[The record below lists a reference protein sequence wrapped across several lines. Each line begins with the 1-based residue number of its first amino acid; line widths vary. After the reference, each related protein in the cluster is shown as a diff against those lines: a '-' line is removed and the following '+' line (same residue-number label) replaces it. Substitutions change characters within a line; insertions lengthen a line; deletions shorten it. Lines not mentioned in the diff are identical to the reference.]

1 MTIDNEDDILQD
13 TFDRLYKT
21 IVELMIRDKIDP
33 QIVAATLASHALRL
47 YKQILT
53 EEDFLK
59 MMESIHNSG
68 KLLLDVTDK
77 KTIN

>member
-21 IVELMIRDKIDP
+21 IVELMVRDKIDP
-33 QIVAATLASHALRL
+33 QIVAATLASHALKL

-53 EEDFLK
+53 EEDYLK
-59 MMESIHNSG
+59 MLESIHYSG
-68 KLLLDVTDK
+68 KLLIDGDMN

>member
-1 MTIDNEDDILQD
+1 MSDSEDKILQD
-13 TFDRLYKT
+13 TFDKLYRS
-21 IVELMIRDKIDP
+21 IADLMIKDSIDP

-59 MMESIHNSG
+59 MVDSIHQSG
-68 KLLLDVTDK
+68 KMMLAETNRTL
-77 KTIN
+77 N

>member
-1 MTIDNEDDILQD
+1 M
-13 TFDRLYKT
+13 
-21 IVELMIRDKIDP
+21 DKDKVDP

-68 KLLLDVTDK
+68 KLLLDGDIN

>member
-1 MTIDNEDDILQD
+1 MQDSEDKILQD
-13 TFDRLYKT
+13 TFDRLYRT
-21 IVELMIRDKIDP
+21 IFELMDKDKVDP

-68 KLLLDVTDK
+68 KLLLDGDIN

>member
-1 MTIDNEDDILQD
+1 MEEDKILQEC
-13 TFDRLYKT
+13 FDKLYKS
-21 IVELMIRDKIDP
+21 IFDLMEKDRIDP

-59 MMESIHNSG
+59 MMETIHNSG
-68 KLLLDVTDK
+68 KLLLDDPTN